1 MVEDNILNLH
11 NNLSADVLFFSEL
24 GEELSVQKFNLSH
37 FCRQFLTLFSD
48 VWSYRKDVM
57 NLDYIQFLDSHYK
70 KCEAANNEDLPI
82 L

>member
-37 FCRQFLTLFSD
+37 FYRQFL
-48 VWSYRKDVM
+48 
-57 NLDYIQFLDSHYK
+57 HYSGIFG
-70 KCEAANNEDLPI
+70 PI
-82 L
+82 AGMSWI